1 MSNARADS
9 HILNSLT
16 AYEAMLGLS
25 SGQTARWENLLAK
38 IIEAPLMHVVVKAT
52 GCAEGYALGL
62 RDAGVI
68 TGIQRDRMA
77 RVAMAVAAEQ
87 IQRLPDDA

>member
-1 MSNARADS
+1 MSNARADN
-9 HILNSLT
+9 HILSSLA

-25 SGQTARWENLLAK
+25 SVQTARWENLLAK
-38 IIEAPLMHVVVKAT
+38 IIEGTLRHVVMKAA

-62 RDAGVI
+62 RDGGVI

-77 RVAMAVAAEQ
+77 RVAMAVAADQ